1 MDLTEVELVDQYDS
15 VPRGNETQLLAVSI
29 ILAEMELCTIM
40 TTMTCFLGVLCIYT
54 QREFLKCIFLESQ
67 IPYNCRKRVA
77 PPTVTYSGD

>member
-29 ILAEMELCTIM
+29 ILTETEICIM

-54 QREFLKCIFLESQ
+54 RREFLKCIFLESQ

-77 PPTVTYSGD
+77 LPTVT